1 MLLSA
6 RPLLPPAVSP
16 RRIRTIAP
24 RGAPINAIGSFRS
37 ETRNANSVNLSS
49 PEEYSCLVLHRMQ
62 SHASAPQQQLGF
74 RRGPE
79 LGLVSLLFVIS
90 MIGGSFIT
98 LAAIS
103 FPVFSVRESFAVRRS
118 KISMDK
124 LSDVVSEEVPGT
136 LSSLKLS
143 GLEINDL
150 TCQLKYLRQRISGN
164 QYGKKARTNK
174 ARPRGGKK

>member
-1 MLLSA
+1 MLLAA
-6 RPLLPPAVSP
+6 RPLLPLAISP
-16 RRIRTIAP
+16 RRIRTLAP
-24 RGAPINAIGSFRS
+24 RGAPINAIGSLRT
-37 ETRNANSVNLSS
+37 ETRNANSVNLSL
-49 PEEYSCLVLHRMQ
+49 PDEYSGLVLHRTQ

-90 MIGGSFIT
+90 MVTGSFIS
-98 LAAIS
+98 LAVIS
-103 FPVFSVRESFAVRRS
+103 FPVFRAVRRS

-150 TCQLKYLRQRISGN
+150 TCQLKYLRQRMSGN
-164 QYGKKARTNK
+164 QYGKKAQTNK
-174 ARPRGGKK
+174 ARPRGGI